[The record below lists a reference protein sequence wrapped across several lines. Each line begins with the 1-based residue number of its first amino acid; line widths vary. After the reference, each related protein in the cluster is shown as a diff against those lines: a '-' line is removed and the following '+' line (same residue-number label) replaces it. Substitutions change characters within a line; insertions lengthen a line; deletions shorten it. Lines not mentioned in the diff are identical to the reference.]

1 MLCTGSKGLYNAYS
15 HKRYLLKMYLHL
27 GWKNVNPDPE
37 EDLAQA
43 GGSAHPAVMTDGGH
57 LPFRPGAEAAWQAGR
72 QRGL

>member
-1 MLCTGSKGLYNAYS
+1 
-15 HKRYLLKMYLHL
+15 MYLHL